1 MFYNVYNG
9 DVMKLNDS
17 DFKEALINGV
27 SFVLGVFLYALCFNL
42 FLIPNDLVVS
52 GFSGVAIVFQK
63 LFGWDATTFIYIIN
77 GLLLIISF
85 IFLGWKLTKR
95 NIAGSIMYP
104 LMITLSKPIS
114 TFLDNYIIGDDFYL
128 ILLFA
133 IILYGVSSGL
143 IYRTGFSTGGSDI
156 IMQILNKYLKIS
168 ESKAMIV
175 ANSLIIIV
183 GMVVFGFNKG
193 VYSFIIL
200 ICSTYFIDKLM
211 FGLSDSKVFYIYTK
225 KVRKI
230 KKLILD
236 DFQTGFTSIP
246 SRGGYSKKRNFMIMC
261 VVSNRDYYL
270 FKQKILEI
278 DPNAFIII
286 NSCYEVNGGVKRKSL
301 LF

>member
-1 MFYNVYNG
+1 MKQDNS
-9 DVMKLNDS
+9 DV
-17 DFKEALINGV
+17 KEALIEGIF
-27 SFVLGVFLYALCFNL
+27 FVVGVFLYALCFNL
-42 FLIPNDLVVS
+42 FLIPNDLAVS
-52 GFSGVAIVFQK
+52 GFSGVAIVVQK
-63 LFGWDATTFIYIIN
+63 LFGWPASTFIYITNAI
-77 GLLLIISF
+77 LLVVSF

-104 LMITLSKPIS
+104 LMITVSEPIAN
-114 TFLDNYIIGDDFYL
+114 FWDNYIIGDDFYL
-128 ILLFA
+128 VLLFA

-156 IMQILNKYLKIS
+156 IMQILNKYLNIS
-168 ESKAMIV
+168 ESKAMIG

-183 GMVVFGFNKG
+183 GMIVFGFNKG

-200 ICSTYFIDKLM
+200 ICSTYFIDKIM

-225 KVRKI
+225 KLRKI

-246 SRGGYSKKRNFMIMC
+246 SRGGYSQKRGFMIMC

-278 DPNAFIII
+278 DPQAFIII
-286 NSCYEVNGGVKRKSL
+286 NSCYEVNGGVKRRTL
-301 LF
+301 PFL

>member
-1 MFYNVYNG
+1 MLSNIDTKKAIIDG
-9 DVMKLNDS
+9 ASL
-17 DFKEALINGV
+17 
-27 SFVLGVFLYALCFNL
+27 VLGVFLYALCFNM

-52 GFSGVAIVFQK
+52 GFSGVAIVVQR
-63 LFGWDATTFIYIIN
+63 LFGWSASAFIYITN
-77 GLLLIISF
+77 GILLIVSL
-85 IFLGWKLTKR
+85 IFLGWKMTKR
-95 NIAGSIMYP
+95 NIVGSVMYP
-104 LMITLSKPIS
+104 VMITASEPIAK
-114 TFLDNYIIGDDFYL
+114 FLNSYIMGDDFYL

-133 IILYGVSSGL
+133 IIMYGVSSGL

-175 ANSLIIIV
+175 ANSLIIIAS
-183 GMVVFGFNKG
+183 MLVFGFTKG

-230 KKLILD
+230 KKIILN

-246 SRGGYSKKRNFMIMC
+246 SRGGYSKRRGFMIMC
-261 VVSNRDYYL
+261 VVPNRDYYS

-278 DPNAFIII
+278 DPQAFIII
-286 NSCYEVNGGVKRKSL
+286 NSCYEVNGGVKRKTL
-301 LF
+301 PFL

>member
-1 MFYNVYNG
+1 MKKDNS
-9 DVMKLNDS
+9 DV
-17 DFKEALINGV
+17 KEALIEGIF
-27 SFVLGVFLYALCFNL
+27 FVVGVFLYALCFNL
-42 FLIPNDLVVS
+42 FLIPNDLAVS
-52 GFSGVAIVFQK
+52 GFSGVAIVVQK
-63 LFGWDATTFIYIIN
+63 LFGWPASTFIYITNAI
-77 GLLLIISF
+77 LLVVSF

-104 LMITLSKPIS
+104 LMITVSEPIAN
-114 TFLDNYIIGDDFYL
+114 FLDNYIIGDDFYL
-128 ILLFA
+128 VLLFA

-156 IMQILNKYLKIS
+156 IMQILNKYLNIS
-168 ESKAMIV
+168 ESKAMIG

-183 GMVVFGFNKG
+183 GMIVFGFNKG

-200 ICSTYFIDKLM
+200 ICSTYFIDKIM

-225 KVRKI
+225 KLRKI

-246 SRGGYSKKRNFMIMC
+246 SRGGYSQKRGFMIMC

-278 DPNAFIII
+278 DPQAFIII
-286 NSCYEVNGGVKRKSL
+286 NSCYEVNGGVKRRTL
-301 LF
+301 PFL

>member
-1 MFYNVYNG
+1 MKQDNS
-9 DVMKLNDS
+9 DV
-17 DFKEALINGV
+17 KEALIEGIF
-27 SFVLGVFLYALCFNL
+27 FVVGVFLYALCFNL

-52 GFSGVAIVFQK
+52 GFSGVAIVVQK
-63 LFGWDATTFIYIIN
+63 LFGWPASTFIYITNAI
-77 GLLLIISF
+77 LLVVSF

-104 LMITLSKPIS
+104 LMITVSEPIAN
-114 TFLDNYIIGDDFYL
+114 FLDNYIIGDDFYL
-128 ILLFA
+128 VLLFA

-156 IMQILNKYLKIS
+156 IMQILNKYLNIS
-168 ESKAMIV
+168 ESKAMIG

-183 GMVVFGFNKG
+183 GMIVFGFNKG

-200 ICSTYFIDKLM
+200 ICSTYFIDKIV

-225 KVRKI
+225 KLRKI

-246 SRGGYSKKRNFMIMC
+246 SRGGYSQKRGFMIMC

-278 DPNAFIII
+278 DPQAFIII
-286 NSCYEVNGGVKRKSL
+286 NSCYEVNGGVKRRNL
-301 LF
+301 RFL

>member
-1 MFYNVYNG
+1 M
-9 DVMKLNDS
+9 MKISNMDIK
-17 DFKEALINGV
+17 DAIVEGTF
-27 SFVLGVFLYALCFNL
+27 FVVGVFLYALCFNL

-52 GFSGVAIVFQK
+52 GFSGIAIVVQRV
-63 LFGWDATTFIYIIN
+63 FGWNANAFIYITN
-77 GLLLIISF
+77 GILLVLGF
-85 IFLGWKLTKR
+85 IFLGWKITKK
-95 NIAGSIMYP
+95 NIAGSILYP
-104 LMITLSKPIS
+104 VMITVTNPVA
-114 TFLDNYIIGDDFYL
+114 TFLNNYIIGDDFYL

-156 IMQILNKYLKIS
+156 IMQILNKYMKIS
-168 ESKAMIV
+168 ESKSMIV
-175 ANSLIIIV
+175 ANSVIILI
-183 GMVVFGFNKG
+183 GMFVFGFNKG

-225 KVRKI
+225 KVRKL
-230 KKLILD
+230 KKLILN

-286 NSCYEVNGGVKRKSL
+286 NSCYEVNGGVKRKTL
-301 LF
+301 PFL

>member
-1 MFYNVYNG
+1 MKQDNS
-9 DVMKLNDS
+9 DV
-17 DFKEALINGV
+17 KEALIEGIL
-27 SFVLGVFLYALCFNL
+27 FVVGVFLYALCFNL

-52 GFSGVAIVFQK
+52 GFSGVAIVVQK
-63 LFGWDATTFIYIIN
+63 LFGWPASTFIYITNAI
-77 GLLLIISF
+77 LLIVSF

-104 LMITLSKPIS
+104 LMITVSEPIAN
-114 TFLDNYIIGDDFYL
+114 FWDNYIIGDDFYL
-128 ILLFA
+128 VLLFA

-156 IMQILNKYLKIS
+156 IMQILNKYLNIS

-175 ANSLIIIV
+175 ANSLIIII
-183 GMVVFGFNKG
+183 GMIVFGFNKG

-200 ICSTYFIDKLM
+200 ICSTYFIDKIM

-225 KVRKI
+225 KLRKI

-246 SRGGYSKKRNFMIMC
+246 SRGGYSQKRGFMIMC
-261 VVSNRDYYL
+261 VVSNMDYYL

-278 DPNAFIII
+278 DPQAFIII
-286 NSCYEVNGGVKRKSL
+286 NSCYEVNGGVKRRTL
-301 LF
+301 PFL

>member
-1 MFYNVYNG
+1 M
-9 DVMKLNDS
+9 MKISNIDT
-17 DFKEALINGV
+17 KEAIIEG
-27 SFVLGVFLYALCFNL
+27 SFFVIGVFLYALCFNL

-52 GFSGVAIVFQK
+52 GFSGIAIVVQRV
-63 LFGWDATTFIYIIN
+63 FGWNANAFIYITNAI
-77 GLLLIISF
+77 LLVLGF
-85 IFLGWKLTKR
+85 IFLGWKTTKR
-95 NIAGSIMYP
+95 NIAGSILYP
-104 LMITLSKPIS
+104 VMITVTNPIAI
-114 TFLDNYIIGDDFYL
+114 FLNNYIIGDDFYL

-156 IMQILNKYLKIS
+156 IMQILNKYMKIS
-168 ESKAMIV
+168 ESKSMIV
-175 ANSLIIIV
+175 ANSVIILI
-183 GMVVFGFNKG
+183 GMFVFGFNKG

-200 ICSTYFIDKLM
+200 ICSTYFIDKIM

-225 KVRKI
+225 KVRKL
-230 KKLILD
+230 KKLILN

-286 NSCYEVNGGVKRKSL
+286 NSCYEVNGGVKRKTL
-301 LF
+301 PFL

>member
-1 MFYNVYNG
+1 
-9 DVMKLNDS
+9 MKLDGEL
-17 DFKEALINGV
+17 KEIIFQGLF
-27 SFVLGVFLYALCFNL
+27 FVIGVFLYALCFNL
-42 FLIPNDLVVS
+42 FLISNDLVVS
-52 GFSGVAIVFQK
+52 GFSGVAIVFQR
-63 LFGWDATTFIYIIN
+63 LFGWDATTFIYITN
-77 GLLLIISF
+77 GILLVIGL

-104 LMITLSKPIS
+104 VMITLSKPVA
-114 TFLDNYIIGDDFYL
+114 TFLSNYIIGDDFYL
-128 ILLFA
+128 VLLFA
-133 IILYGVSSGL
+133 VLLYGISSGL

-168 ESKAMIV
+168 ESKAMIW
-175 ANSLIIIV
+175 ANGLIIVV
-183 GMVVFGFNKG
+183 GMLVFGFNKG

-200 ICSTYFIDKLM
+200 ICSTYFIDKIM
-211 FGLSDSKVFYIYTK
+211 FGLSDSKVFYVYTK

-286 NSCYEVNGGVKRKSL
+286 NSCYEVNGGVKRRTL
-301 LF
+301 PFL

>member
-1 MFYNVYNG
+1 MLDNIDTKKTIF
-9 DVMKLNDS
+9 D
-17 DFKEALINGV
+17 GV
-27 SFVLGVFLYALCFNL
+27 SLVLGIFLYALCFNM

-52 GFSGVAIVFQK
+52 GFSGVAIVVQR
-63 LFGWDATTFIYIIN
+63 LFGWSASAFIYITN
-77 GLLLIISF
+77 GILLVVSL
-85 IFLGWKLTKR
+85 IFLGWKITKR
-95 NIAGSIMYP
+95 NIVGSVMYP
-104 LMITLSKPIS
+104 VMITVSEPIAK
-114 TFLDNYIIGDDFYL
+114 FLNSYIIGDDFYL

-133 IILYGVSSGL
+133 IIMYGVSSGL

-175 ANSLIIIV
+175 ANSLIILAS
-183 GMVVFGFNKG
+183 MLVFGFTKG

-230 KKLILD
+230 KKIILN

-246 SRGGYSKKRNFMIMC
+246 SRGGYSKRRGFMIMC
-261 VVSNRDYYL
+261 VVPNRDYYS

-278 DPNAFIII
+278 DPQAFIII
-286 NSCYEVNGGVKRKSL
+286 NSCYEVNGGVKRKTL
-301 LF
+301 PFL

>member
-1 MFYNVYNG
+1 MKQNNS
-9 DVMKLNDS
+9 DV
-17 DFKEALINGV
+17 KEALIEGIFLV
-27 SFVLGVFLYALCFNL
+27 VGVFLYALCFNL

-52 GFSGVAIVFQK
+52 GFSGVAIVAQK
-63 LFGWDATTFIYIIN
+63 LFGWPASTFIYITNAI
-77 GLLLIISF
+77 LLIVSF

-104 LMITLSKPIS
+104 LMITVSEPIAN
-114 TFLDNYIIGDDFYL
+114 FLDNYIIGDDFYL
-128 ILLFA
+128 VLLFA

-156 IMQILNKYLKIS
+156 IMQILNKYLNIS
-168 ESKAMIV
+168 ESKAMIG

-183 GMVVFGFNKG
+183 GMMVFGFNKG

-200 ICSTYFIDKLM
+200 ICSTYFIDKIM

-225 KVRKI
+225 KLRKI

-246 SRGGYSKKRNFMIMC
+246 SRGGYSQKRGFMIMC
-261 VVSNRDYYL
+261 VVSNKDYYL

-278 DPNAFIII
+278 DPQAFIII
-286 NSCYEVNGGVKRKSL
+286 NSCYEVNGGVKRRTL
-301 LF
+301 PFL

>member
-1 MFYNVYNG
+1 M
-9 DVMKLNDS
+9 MKISNMDIK
-17 DFKEALINGV
+17 DAIVEGTF
-27 SFVLGVFLYALCFNL
+27 FVVGVFLYALCFNL

-52 GFSGVAIVFQK
+52 GFSGIAIVVQRV
-63 LFGWDATTFIYIIN
+63 FGWNANAFIYITN
-77 GLLLIISF
+77 GILLVLGF
-85 IFLGWKLTKR
+85 IFLGWKITKK
-95 NIAGSIMYP
+95 NIAGSILYP
-104 LMITLSKPIS
+104 VMITVTNPIAI
-114 TFLDNYIIGDDFYL
+114 FLNNYIIGDDFYL

-133 IILYGVSSGL
+133 IILYGISSGL

-156 IMQILNKYLKIS
+156 IMQILNKYMKIS
-168 ESKAMIV
+168 ESKSMIV
-175 ANSLIIIV
+175 ANSVIIV
-183 GMVVFGFNKG
+183 IGMLVFGFNKG

-200 ICSTYFIDKLM
+200 ICSTYFIDKIM

-225 KVRKI
+225 KVRKL
-230 KKLILD
+230 KKLILN

-286 NSCYEVNGGVKRKSL
+286 NSCYEVNGGVKRKTL
-301 LF
+301 PFL

>member
-1 MFYNVYNG
+1 MKQDNS
-9 DVMKLNDS
+9 DV
-17 DFKEALINGV
+17 KEALIEGIL
-27 SFVLGVFLYALCFNL
+27 FVVGVFLYALCFNL

-52 GFSGVAIVFQK
+52 GFSGVAIVAQK
-63 LFGWDATTFIYIIN
+63 LFGWPASTFIYITNAI
-77 GLLLIISF
+77 LLIVSF

-104 LMITLSKPIS
+104 LMITVSEPIAN
-114 TFLDNYIIGDDFYL
+114 FLDNYIIGDDFYL
-128 ILLFA
+128 VLLFA

-156 IMQILNKYLKIS
+156 IMQILNKYLNIS

-175 ANSLIIIV
+175 ANSLIIII
-183 GMVVFGFNKG
+183 GMIVFGFNKG

-200 ICSTYFIDKLM
+200 ICSTYFIDKIM

-225 KVRKI
+225 KLRKI

-246 SRGGYSKKRNFMIMC
+246 SRGGYSQKRGFMIMC

-278 DPNAFIII
+278 DPQAFIII
-286 NSCYEVNGGVKRKSL
+286 NSCYEVNGGVKRRTL
-301 LF
+301 PFL

>member
-1 MFYNVYNG
+1 MLDNIDTKKTIF
-9 DVMKLNDS
+9 D
-17 DFKEALINGV
+17 GV
-27 SFVLGVFLYALCFNL
+27 SLVLGIFLYALCFNM

-52 GFSGVAIVFQK
+52 GFSGVAIVVQR
-63 LFGWDATTFIYIIN
+63 LFGWSASAFIYITN
-77 GLLLIISF
+77 GILLVVSL
-85 IFLGWKLTKR
+85 IFLGWKITKR
-95 NIAGSIMYP
+95 NIVGSVMYP
-104 LMITLSKPIS
+104 VMITVSEPIAK
-114 TFLDNYIIGDDFYL
+114 FLNSYIIGDDFYL

-133 IILYGVSSGL
+133 IIMYGVSSGL

-175 ANSLIIIV
+175 ANSLIIIAS
-183 GMVVFGFNKG
+183 MLVFGFTKG

-230 KKLILD
+230 KKIILN

-246 SRGGYSKKRNFMIMC
+246 SRGGYSKRRGFMIMC
-261 VVSNRDYYL
+261 VVPNRDYYS

-278 DPNAFIII
+278 DPQAFIII
-286 NSCYEVNGGVKRKSL
+286 NSCYEVNGGVKRKTL
-301 LF
+301 PFL

>member
-1 MFYNVYNG
+1 M
-9 DVMKLNDS
+9 MKISNIDT
-17 DFKEALINGV
+17 KEAIIEG
-27 SFVLGVFLYALCFNL
+27 SFFVIGVFLYALCFNL

-52 GFSGVAIVFQK
+52 GFSGIAIVVQRV
-63 LFGWDATTFIYIIN
+63 FGWNANAFIYITNAI
-77 GLLLIISF
+77 LLVLGF
-85 IFLGWKLTKR
+85 IFLGWKTTKR
-95 NIAGSIMYP
+95 NIAGSILYP
-104 LMITLSKPIS
+104 VMITVTNPIAI
-114 TFLDNYIIGDDFYL
+114 FLNNYIIGDDFYL

-133 IILYGVSSGL
+133 IILYGISSGL

-156 IMQILNKYLKIS
+156 IMQIINKYFKVS
-168 ESKAMIV
+168 ESKSMIA
-175 ANSLIIIV
+175 ANSVIIV
-183 GMVVFGFNKG
+183 IGMLVFGFNKG

-200 ICSTYFIDKLM
+200 ICSTYFIDKIM

-225 KVRKI
+225 KVRKL
-230 KKLILD
+230 KKLILN

-286 NSCYEVNGGVKRKSL
+286 NSCYEVNGGVKRKTL
-301 LF
+301 PFL

>member
-1 MFYNVYNG
+1 MKQNNS
-9 DVMKLNDS
+9 DV
-17 DFKEALINGV
+17 KEALIEGIFLV
-27 SFVLGVFLYALCFNL
+27 VGVFLYALCFNL

-52 GFSGVAIVFQK
+52 GFSGVAIVAQK
-63 LFGWDATTFIYIIN
+63 LFGWPASTFIYITNAI
-77 GLLLIISF
+77 LLIVSF

-104 LMITLSKPIS
+104 LMITVSEPIAN
-114 TFLDNYIIGDDFYL
+114 FLDNYFIGDDFYL
-128 ILLFA
+128 VLLFA

-156 IMQILNKYLKIS
+156 IMQILNKYLNIS
-168 ESKAMIV
+168 QSKAMIV
-175 ANSLIIIV
+175 ANSLIIII
-183 GMVVFGFNKG
+183 GMIVFGFNKG

-200 ICSTYFIDKLM
+200 ICSTYFIDKIM
-211 FGLSDSKVFYIYTK
+211 FGLSDSKVFYIYTRK
-225 KVRKI
+225 LRKI

-246 SRGGYSKKRNFMIMC
+246 SRGGYSQKRGFMIMC

-278 DPNAFIII
+278 DPQAFIII
-286 NSCYEVNGGVKRKSL
+286 NSCYEVNGGVKRRTL
-301 LF
+301 PFL

>member
-1 MFYNVYNG
+1 
-9 DVMKLNDS
+9 MKLDGEL
-17 DFKEALINGV
+17 KEIIFQGLF
-27 SFVLGVFLYALCFNL
+27 FVIGVFLYALCFNL

-52 GFSGVAIVFQK
+52 GFSGVAIVFQR
-63 LFGWDATTFIYIIN
+63 LFGWDATTFIYITN
-77 GLLLIISF
+77 GVLLVIGF

-104 LMITLSKPIS
+104 VMITLSKPVA
-114 TFLDNYIIGDDFYL
+114 TFLSNYIIGDDFYL
-128 ILLFA
+128 VLLFA
-133 IILYGVSSGL
+133 VLLYGISSGL

-168 ESKAMIV
+168 ESKAMIW
-175 ANSLIIIV
+175 ANGLIIVV
-183 GMVVFGFNKG
+183 GMLVFGFNNG

-200 ICSTYFIDKLM
+200 ICSTYFIDKIM
-211 FGLSDSKVFYIYTK
+211 FGLSDSKVFYVYTK

-286 NSCYEVNGGVKRKSL
+286 NSCYEVNGGVKRRTL
-301 LF
+301 PFL

>member
-1 MFYNVYNG
+1 MKQDNS
-9 DVMKLNDS
+9 DV
-17 DFKEALINGV
+17 KEALIEGIL
-27 SFVLGVFLYALCFNL
+27 FVVGVFLYALCFNL

-52 GFSGVAIVFQK
+52 GFSGVAIVAQK
-63 LFGWDATTFIYIIN
+63 LFGWPASTFIYITNAI
-77 GLLLIISF
+77 LLVVSF

-104 LMITLSKPIS
+104 LMITVSEPIAN
-114 TFLDNYIIGDDFYL
+114 FWDNYIIGDDFYL

-156 IMQILNKYLKIS
+156 IMQILNKYLNIS

-175 ANSLIIIV
+175 ANSLIIII
-183 GMVVFGFNKG
+183 GMIVFGFNKG

-200 ICSTYFIDKLM
+200 ICSTYFIDKIM

-225 KVRKI
+225 KLRKI

-246 SRGGYSKKRNFMIMC
+246 SRGGYSQKRGFMIMC

-278 DPNAFIII
+278 DPQAFIII
-286 NSCYEVNGGVKRKSL
+286 NSCYEVNGGVKRRTL
-301 LF
+301 PFL

>member
-1 MFYNVYNG
+1 MKQDNS
-9 DVMKLNDS
+9 DV
-17 DFKEALINGV
+17 KEALIEGIF
-27 SFVLGVFLYALCFNL
+27 FVVGVFLYALCFNL
-42 FLIPNDLVVS
+42 FLIPNDLAVS
-52 GFSGVAIVFQK
+52 GFSGVAIVVQK
-63 LFGWDATTFIYIIN
+63 LFGWPASTFIYITNAI
-77 GLLLIISF
+77 LLVVSF

-104 LMITLSKPIS
+104 LMITVSEPIAN
-114 TFLDNYIIGDDFYL
+114 FLDNYIIGDDFYL
-128 ILLFA
+128 VLLFA

-156 IMQILNKYLKIS
+156 IMQILNKYLIIS
-168 ESKAMIV
+168 ESKAMIG

-183 GMVVFGFNKG
+183 GMIVFGFNKG

-200 ICSTYFIDKLM
+200 ICSTYFIDKIM

-225 KVRKI
+225 KLRKI

-246 SRGGYSKKRNFMIMC
+246 SRGGYSQKRGFMIMC

-278 DPNAFIII
+278 DPQAFIII
-286 NSCYEVNGGVKRKSL
+286 NSCYEVNGGVKRRTL
-301 LF
+301 PFL

>member
-1 MFYNVYNG
+1 MLSNI
-9 DVMKLNDS
+9 DTKKAIID
-17 DFKEALINGV
+17 GV
-27 SFVLGVFLYALCFNL
+27 SLVLGVFLYALCFNM

-52 GFSGVAIVFQK
+52 GFSGVAIVVQR
-63 LFGWDATTFIYIIN
+63 LFGWSASAFIYITN
-77 GLLLIISF
+77 GILLIVSL
-85 IFLGWKLTKR
+85 IFLGWKMTKR
-95 NIAGSIMYP
+95 NIVGSVMYP
-104 LMITLSKPIS
+104 VMITASEPIAK
-114 TFLDNYIIGDDFYL
+114 FLNSYIMGDDFYL
-128 ILLFA
+128 TLLFA
-133 IILYGVSSGL
+133 IIMYGVSSGL

-175 ANSLIIIV
+175 ANSLIIIAS
-183 GMVVFGFNKG
+183 MLVFGFTKG

-225 KVRKI
+225 KVRKV
-230 KKLILD
+230 KKLILN

-246 SRGGYSKKRNFMIMC
+246 SRGGYSRKRGFMIMC

-278 DPNAFIII
+278 DPQAFIII
-286 NSCYEVNGGVKRKSL
+286 NSCYEVNGGVKRKTL
-301 LF
+301 PFL

>member
-1 MFYNVYNG
+1 
-9 DVMKLNDS
+9 MKISNMDIK
-17 DFKEALINGV
+17 DAIVEGTF
-27 SFVLGVFLYALCFNL
+27 FVVGVFLYALCFNL

-52 GFSGVAIVFQK
+52 GFSGIAIVVQRV
-63 LFGWDATTFIYIIN
+63 FGWNANAFIYITN
-77 GLLLIISF
+77 GILLVLGF
-85 IFLGWKLTKR
+85 IFLGWKITKK
-95 NIAGSIMYP
+95 NIAGSILYP
-104 LMITLSKPIS
+104 VMITVTNPIAI
-114 TFLDNYIIGDDFYL
+114 FLNNYIIGDDFYL

-133 IILYGVSSGL
+133 IILYGISSGL

-156 IMQILNKYLKIS
+156 IMQILNEYMKIS
-168 ESKAMIV
+168 ESKSMIV
-175 ANSLIIIV
+175 ANSVIILI
-183 GMVVFGFNKG
+183 GMFVFGFNKG

-225 KVRKI
+225 KVRKL
-230 KKLILD
+230 KKLILN

-286 NSCYEVNGGVKRKSL
+286 NSCYEVNGGVKRKTL
-301 LF
+301 PFL

>member
-1 MFYNVYNG
+1 
-9 DVMKLNDS
+9 MKISNMDIK
-17 DFKEALINGV
+17 DAIVEGTF
-27 SFVLGVFLYALCFNL
+27 FVVGVFLYALCFNL

-52 GFSGVAIVFQK
+52 GFSGIAIVVQRV
-63 LFGWDATTFIYIIN
+63 FGWNANAFIYITN
-77 GLLLIISF
+77 GILLVLGF
-85 IFLGWKLTKR
+85 IFLGWKITKK
-95 NIAGSIMYP
+95 NIAGSILYP
-104 LMITLSKPIS
+104 VMITVTNPVAI
-114 TFLDNYIIGDDFYL
+114 FLNNYIIGDDFYL

-156 IMQILNKYLKIS
+156 IMQILNKYMKIS
-168 ESKAMIV
+168 ESKSMIV
-175 ANSLIIIV
+175 ANSVIILI
-183 GMVVFGFNKG
+183 GMFVFGFNKG

-200 ICSTYFIDKLM
+200 ICSTYFIDKIM

-225 KVRKI
+225 KVRKL
-230 KKLILD
+230 KKLILN

-286 NSCYEVNGGVKRKSL
+286 NSCYEVNGGVKRKTL
-301 LF
+301 PFL

>member
-1 MFYNVYNG
+1 MLSNI
-9 DVMKLNDS
+9 DTKKAIID
-17 DFKEALINGV
+17 GV
-27 SFVLGVFLYALCFNL
+27 SLVLGVFLYALCFNM

-52 GFSGVAIVFQK
+52 GFSGVAIVVQR
-63 LFGWDATTFIYIIN
+63 LFGWSASAFIYITN
-77 GLLLIISF
+77 GILLIVSL
-85 IFLGWKLTKR
+85 IFLGWKMTKR
-95 NIAGSIMYP
+95 NIVGSVMYP
-104 LMITLSKPIS
+104 VMITASEPIAK
-114 TFLDNYIIGDDFYL
+114 FLNSYIMGDDFYL

-133 IILYGVSSGL
+133 IIMYGVSSGL

-175 ANSLIIIV
+175 ANSLIIIAS
-183 GMVVFGFNKG
+183 MLVFGFTKG

-211 FGLSDSKVFYIYTK
+211 FGLSDSKIFYIYTK

-230 KKLILD
+230 KRLILN

-246 SRGGYSKKRNFMIMC
+246 SRGGYSRKRGFMIMC

-278 DPNAFIII
+278 DPQAFIII
-286 NSCYEVNGGVKRKSL
+286 NSCYEVNGGVKRKTL
-301 LF
+301 PFL

>member
-1 MFYNVYNG
+1 MLSNI
-9 DVMKLNDS
+9 DTKKAIID
-17 DFKEALINGV
+17 GV
-27 SFVLGVFLYALCFNL
+27 SLVLGIFLYALCFNM

-52 GFSGVAIVFQK
+52 GFSGVAIVAQR
-63 LFGWDATTFIYIIN
+63 LFGWSASAFIYITN
-77 GLLLIISF
+77 GILLIVSL
-85 IFLGWKLTKR
+85 IFLGWKMTKR
-95 NIAGSIMYP
+95 NIVGSVMYP
-104 LMITLSKPIS
+104 VMITVSEPIAK
-114 TFLDNYIIGDDFYL
+114 FLNSYIMGDDFYL

-133 IILYGVSSGL
+133 IIMYGVSSGL

-175 ANSLIIIV
+175 ANSLIIIAS
-183 GMVVFGFNKG
+183 MLVFGFTKG

-230 KKLILD
+230 KRLILN

-246 SRGGYSKKRNFMIMC
+246 SRGGYSRKRGFMIMC

-278 DPNAFIII
+278 DPQAFIII
-286 NSCYEVNGGVKRKSL
+286 NSCYEVNGGVKRKTL
-301 LF
+301 PFL

>member
-1 MFYNVYNG
+1 
-9 DVMKLNDS
+9 MKLEDS
-17 DFKEALINGV
+17 EIKAIVLQGIF
-27 SFVLGVFLYALCFNL
+27 FVIGVFLYALCFNL

-63 LFGWDATTFIYIIN
+63 LLGWDPTMFIYITN
-77 GLLLIISF
+77 GLLLVICF
-85 IFLGWKLTKR
+85 IFLGWKATKK

-104 LMITLSKPIS
+104 VMITFSKPIAV
-114 TFLDNYIIGDDFYL
+114 FLDNYIIGDDFYL

-133 IILYGVSSGL
+133 IILYGISSGL
-143 IYRTGFSTGGSDI
+143 IYRAGFSTGGSDI
-156 IMQILNKYLKIS
+156 IMQILNRYLKIS
-168 ESKAMIV
+168 ESQSMV
-175 ANSLIIIV
+175 WANGLIIV
-183 GMVVFGFNKG
+183 SGMIVFGFNKG

-200 ICSTYFIDKLM
+200 ICSTYFIDKIM

-261 VVSNRDYYL
+261 VVANRDYYL
-270 FKQKILEI
+270 FKQRILEI
-278 DPNAFIII
+278 DPQAFIII
-286 NSCYEVNGGVKRKSL
+286 NSCYEVNGGVKRRSL
-301 LF
+301 PFI

>member
-1 MFYNVYNG
+1 MLSNIDTKKAIIDG
-9 DVMKLNDS
+9 ISL
-17 DFKEALINGV
+17 
-27 SFVLGVFLYALCFNL
+27 VLGVFLYALCFNM

-52 GFSGVAIVFQK
+52 GFSGVAIVAQR
-63 LFGWDATTFIYIIN
+63 LFGWSASAFIYITN
-77 GLLLIISF
+77 GILLIVSL
-85 IFLGWKLTKR
+85 IFLGWKMTKR
-95 NIAGSIMYP
+95 NIVGSVMYP
-104 LMITLSKPIS
+104 VMITASEPIAK
-114 TFLDNYIIGDDFYL
+114 FLNSYIMGDDFYL

-133 IILYGVSSGL
+133 IIMYGVSSGL

-175 ANSLIIIV
+175 ANSLIIIAS
-183 GMVVFGFNKG
+183 MLVFGFTKG

-225 KVRKI
+225 KVRKV
-230 KKLILD
+230 KKLILN

-246 SRGGYSKKRNFMIMC
+246 SRGGYSRKRGFMIMC

-278 DPNAFIII
+278 DPQAFIII
-286 NSCYEVNGGVKRKSL
+286 NSCYEVNGGVKRKTL
-301 LF
+301 PFL